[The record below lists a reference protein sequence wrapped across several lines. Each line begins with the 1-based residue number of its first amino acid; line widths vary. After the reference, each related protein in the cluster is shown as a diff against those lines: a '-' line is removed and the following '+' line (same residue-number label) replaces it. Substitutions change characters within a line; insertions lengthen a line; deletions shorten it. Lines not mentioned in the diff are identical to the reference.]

1 MKKKKEFQAKKKA
14 KKCAEMLNGS
24 YKLTKKD
31 WKWGIKDVMRQEIKV
46 LYQDMM
52 ARKLER
58 VRQM

>member
-1 MKKKKEFQAKKKA
+1 
-14 KKCAEMLNGS
+14 MLNGS